1 MSSPRHPLRALRSS
15 VFMGSTFVNVVLLVA
30 SVIMGA
36 GVTYFATGLIGCSK
50 ILCMDQQMQIII
62 AVVLIIFSFMGLYF
76 MTKNRGGG

>member
-1 MSSPRHPLRALRSS
+1 
-15 VFMGSTFVNVVLLVA
+15 MGSTLVNVVLLVA

-36 GVTYFATGLIGCSK
+36 GVTYFASGLIGCSP

-62 AVVLIIFSFMGLYF
+62 AIVLILFSFMGLYF